1 MVVEIVPRPK
11 AKPKKITT
19 FLFYFSLTLLILTIA
34 AYFGLY
40 SVKDKKNQEL
50 EDLRTRLAVQETV
63 ELRNLKRDLMKHEEK
78 IQDLSLLLDSY
89 REPTKFF
96 KFLGDITHPKVMWS
110 NLSLDLMEG
119 EVSISGQADSI
130 TTLIQQTYIFEREPM
145 IRNFNLSNFSLGEK
159 REVVFSVKFSLV
171 PELYK

>member
-19 FLFYFSLTLLILTIA
+19 FLFYFSLILLILTIA

-40 SVKDKKNQEL
+40 SVKDKKDQGL

-63 ELRNLKRDLMKHEEK
+63 ELRNLKRDLMKHEEE
-78 IQDLSLLLDSY
+78 IGDLSFLLDSY

-96 KFLGDITHPKVMWS
+96 EFIGTITHPKVMWS
-110 NLSLDLMEG
+110 SLELDLLE
-119 EVSISGQADSI
+119 ETVSLSGQADSV
-130 TTLIQQTYIFEREPM
+130 TTLIQQIYIFEGESK
-145 IRNFNLSNFSLGEK
+145 IGDFELSSFSVGDE
-159 REVVFSVKFSLV
+159 EEVAFSVVFSLA
-171 PELYK
+171 PELFK